1 MKLYLKGDYTK
12 RVPYGYL
19 ELAGKMWFP
28 EDEQVSYS
36 NAGNNDDLQED
47 FFSNLSLR
55 KSTADKRWSSV
66 PLKAAW
72 CLNGA
77 DLVAGGLDRAGLMD
91 VDVAGV
97 RGDHALPRAK
107 RGVDDLF
114 VGDCAA
120 DHKVHVRLRAGK
132 ARTDD
137 AARLG
142 AEIVH
147 AVAAGRDKV
156 IFLKCGE
163 HLRVRALGIIVA
175 ERDHGK
181 ARPYFRFC
189 SDCRTFR

>member
-1 MKLYLKGDYTK
+1 MLVLSVAVAAQKLAHER
-12 RVPYGYL
+12 RVQ
-19 ELAGKMWFP
+19 LAARRF
-28 EDEQVSYS
+28 D
-36 NAGNNDDLQED
+36 
-47 FFSNLSLR
+47 
-55 KSTADKRWSSV
+55 
-66 PLKAAW
+66 
-72 CLNGA
+72 GA
-77 DLVAGGLDRAGLMD
+77 DLVAGGLDRARLMD
-91 VDVAGV
+91 VDMAGIG
-97 RGDHALPRAK
+97 GDHALPRAK
-107 RGVDDLF
+107 RGGNDRR
-114 VGDCAA
+114 VGDRAA

>member
-1 MKLYLKGDYTK
+1 MLVLSVAVAAHDLAHK
-12 RVPYGYL
+12 RRRQLTVG
-19 ELAGKMWFP
+19 
-28 EDEQVSYS
+28 
-36 NAGNNDDLQED
+36 
-47 FFSNLSLR
+47 R
-55 KSTADKRWSSV
+55 
-66 PLKAAW
+66 
-72 CLNGA
+72 LNGA
-77 DLVAGGLDRAGLMD
+77 DLVAGGFDRARLMD
-91 VDVAGV
+91 VDMAGIG
-97 RGDHALPRAK
+97 GDHALPRAQ
-107 RGVDDLF
+107 RSGNDRR